1 MSSWR
6 TSEWAQELRQLWNNY
21 DPIGVYH
28 FEGDGFDGP
37 SDEYDS
43 YHGLVL
49 KLLKERSS
57 DDAFLK
63 ELKQLTTGH
72 IGLTWS
78 DGLEKLTK
86 VFIKELRSWYAIK
99 SLEVKT

>member
-1 MSSWR
+1 MSSWI

-28 FEGDGFDGP
+28 AQNDINDWP
-37 SDEYDS
+37 SDEYDG

-49 KLLKERSS
+49 KLLKEGSS

-63 ELKQLTTGH
+63 ELKRLATGH
-72 IGLTWS
+72 IGLAWS
-78 DGLEKLTK
+78 DGLEKLTRL
-86 VFIKELRSWYAIK
+86 FIKELRVWYVIK
-99 SLEVKT
+99 SLEIKV